1 MPAGHALCPA
11 TPLTRNRLSAPRGGG
26 RLLDMDEPVTP
37 TTKSETANEFALV
50 AGLRAGEEAAYEK
63 LVRGYSGRLL
73 AVARRILSNEEDA
86 GEALQ
91 DAFLSAF
98 RALASFEGKAR
109 LSTWLHRIVV
119 NASLAK
125 LRRRPRREERSIDDL
140 LPRFLSDG
148 HQAAPAEDWTE
159 MSESALQRQETRA
172 LVREAIAQLPET
184 YRMVLLLRDIE
195 GLETEETAQLLGVT
209 AGVVKT
215 RLHRARQ
222 ALRAILDPHFRGG
235 AL

>member
-1 MPAGHALCPA
+1 M
-11 TPLTRNRLSAPRGGG
+11 
-26 RLLDMDEPVTP
+26 E
-37 TTKSETANEFALV
+37 ETATLTTGPETADELALL
-50 AGLRAGEEAAYEK
+50 AGLRAGEGSAYEK

-73 AVARRILSNEEDA
+73 AVARRILGNEEDA
-86 GEALQ
+86 REALQ

-125 LRRRPRREERSIDDL
+125 LRRQQRREKRSIDDL
-140 LPRFLSDG
+140 LPKFLSDG
-148 HQAAPAEDWTE
+148 HQADPAEDWTE
-159 MSESALQRQETRA
+159 MSEIALQRQETRA
-172 LVREAIAQLPET
+172 LVREAIMQLPET
-184 YRMVLLLRDIE
+184 YRTVLLLRDIE
-195 GLETEETAQLLGVT
+195 GLETEETARLLGVT

-222 ALRAILDPHFRGG
+222 ALRTILDPHFRGG
-235 AL
+235 SL